1 MPSAR
6 TGSLGRDLAQGRAP
20 ERPLA
25 GGRLLRRGTLRASLR
40 NALLA
45 ASLGVGAPAGALLL
59 RHILRGGSF
68 VAEFRANAFFYLYM
82 LLGACLVFGIFGGL
96 TGLRADRLRRSR
108 DRYEILADHDELTR
122 LLNARAF
129 ERHFRRQLEEV
140 ERDGEPLSL
149 LLIDVDRLKL
159 VNDRWGHSVG
169 SAALVAVAR
178 SLERNKRVGDLACRW
193 GGDEFAVVM
202 PRADTE
208 AASRV
213 ARGLL
218 ESLASGSEEGTNSP
232 RVTVTIGIASAP
244 PFSGPDEL
252 FEQADRALYDGKR
265 EGGARYCV
273 AVP

>member
-1 MPSAR
+1 MAI
-6 TGSLGRDLAQGRAP
+6 
-20 ERPLA
+20 
-25 GGRLLRRGTLRASLR
+25 
-40 NALLA
+40 
-45 ASLGVGAPAGALLL
+45 GAPAGALLL
-59 RHILRGGSF
+59 RQALRSGSF
-68 VAEFRANAFFYLYM
+68 EAEIRANAFFYLYM
-82 LLGACLVFGIFGGL
+82 LVGTCLVFGAFGWF

-108 DRYEILADHDELTR
+108 DRYEMLADHDELTR

-129 ERHFRRQLEEV
+129 ERHYRRQLEEV
-140 ERDGEPLSL
+140 QRDGEPLSL

-159 VNDRWGHSVG
+159 VNDRWGHSAG

-202 PRADTE
+202 PRADAE
-208 AASRV
+208 VASRV

-218 ESLASGSEEGTNSP
+218 ESLGARSEEGTDPP

-265 EGGARYCV
+265 EGGARYRI